1 MKKYRLEAGCGPSE
15 GIAYLCYEDE
25 ETPATGESVYLAS
38 DVDARIAELEH
49 QLDIRKAA
57 IEAQHRLMERVKE
70 LEKALRFW
78 IADETLVP
86 AGLVKEWNEHIQLL
100 NSDL

>member
-1 MKKYRLEAGCGPSE
+1 MKKYTAYMLDCEDGTRLEDGA
-15 GIAYLCYEDE
+15 D
-25 ETPATGESVYLAS
+25 VYLAS

-57 IEAQHRLMERVKE
+57 VEAQHRLMERVKE